1 MNLTLISALVSAAV
15 AGLIGWS
22 AAWTLQGRTIDEL
35 KLGAANDRIE
45 QQRAIRQA
53 IERASQDVRKA
64 QESASH
70 RNADLRR
77 DASRAN
83 DVAGGLRIAT
93 TAATRASTE
102 SDDAC
107 RAIVRTYD
115 QLFSEGSD
123 ILREIAATADQCIS
137 DNKALADG
145 WPR

>member
-1 MNLTLISALVSAAV
+1 MNLTLISALVSAAI

-45 QQRAIRQA
+45 QQRATRAA
-53 IERASQDVRKA
+53 IERASQNVREA

-83 DVAGGLRIAT
+83 DVAGGLRIAS
-93 TAATRASTE
+93 TAATRTATE
-102 SDDAC
+102 SSDAC
-107 RAIVRTYD
+107 GAIVRTYD
-115 QLFSEGSD
+115 QLFAEGSGL
-123 ILREIAATADQCIS
+123 LREIATTADQCIS
-137 DNKALADG
+137 DNQALADG

>member
-1 MNLTLISALVSAAV
+1 MNLTVISSIVSAAV

-35 KLGAANDRIE
+35 KLESRDAIIT
-45 QQRAIRQA
+45 QQRATRQA
-53 IERASQDVRKA
+53 IERASANVREA

-83 DVAGGLRIAT
+83 DVAGGLRIASAT
-93 TAATRASTE
+93 ATRTATE
-102 SDDAC
+102 SSDAC
-107 RAIVRTYD
+107 GAIVSAYD
-115 QLFSEGSD
+115 VILAEGSGL
-123 ILREIAATADQCIS
+123 LREIATTADQCIS
-137 DNKALADG
+137 DNQALADG